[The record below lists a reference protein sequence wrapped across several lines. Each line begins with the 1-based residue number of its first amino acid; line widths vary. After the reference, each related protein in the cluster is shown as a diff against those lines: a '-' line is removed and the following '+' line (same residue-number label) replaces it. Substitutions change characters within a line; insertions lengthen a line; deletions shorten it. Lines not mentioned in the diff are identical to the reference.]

1 MVGLKGL
8 DHSTWEFDT
17 ALAEPEI
24 VEGMMVDGRNAK
36 ALAELLE
43 TEQAKK
49 ARLSAA
55 EVVAVR
61 LYTGVSSVLASSTCV
76 LPLSHVSI
84 PCVYPMHDLAD
95 KCIHICVYHCMSIL
109 HILPDMDQ
117 TLH

>member
-61 LYTGVSSVLASSTCV
+61 LYTGVSSDLASSTRR
-76 LPLSHVSI
+76 LAFI
-84 PCVYPMHDLAD
+84 PCVYPIYDLAD

-109 HILPDMDQ
+109 HILSDMDQ
-117 TLH
+117 TLR